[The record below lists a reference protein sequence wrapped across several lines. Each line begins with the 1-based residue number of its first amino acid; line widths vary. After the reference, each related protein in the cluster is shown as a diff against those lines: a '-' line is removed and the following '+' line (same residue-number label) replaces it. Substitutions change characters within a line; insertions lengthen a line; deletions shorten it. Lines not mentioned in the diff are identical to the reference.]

1 MNNYNWLLIFL
12 LIFYPYR
19 ALAETDKNSQTIIE
33 DIKPQ
38 KEDTT
43 MVSHREQDTHQ
54 HIDDQSMLFH
64 IPGLTINNNGPLS
77 SSPISYRGLLG
88 YRIPIHVD
96 DLSLNNPLHG
106 LNDANAMFLFAAK
119 SIEAKSIDL
128 VIKLPQITHKTA
140 KGIIGYGSL
149 NTMKLSGMIGLP
161 IGKHTTAFVAIQAS
175 STNGDFTF
183 SSPYITS
190 DAKQNFTRNNNDQHR
205 IQGIVKLDRITESNE
220 QNLLFAISGHEGG
233 IPGFAFSPT
242 NNLRNKAV
250 FYGLSTKAAQKF
262 NQSKLGINLA
272 NSVFYY
278 NTRGEKE
285 ENLTASTHDLSL
297 KYQTLKLPSWLYFD
311 LSQHL
316 IIEKAYEL
324 NKTRIGAG
332 FTMNRSMKW
341 SGRLKPSSAAK
352 FNMIG
357 FNEHGLL
364 FKKEFSLQIEPSSY
378 LSLTG
383 KFTRSQRLPTF
394 MELYTKNSFYVGNE
408 NLLKESVMDFAIGS
422 NIKISQ
428 SIRISLLGFYG
439 FLSDL
444 IVDVPHLSNM
454 LMPINI
460 SSARRFGLDNTI
472 TFAPIDWLMMES
484 SNALLKTMIKAT
496 SSPLPNAPWFLGI
509 SKIKLG
515 EIEKLSFT
523 IQSRYKGESFGNIYG
538 TLRSKAYG
546 LFDILLSSNILRH
559 VGFSISLSNIFDH
572 NTAKDSYETPL
583 PGRLFYV
590 QIEMGDIS

>member
-12 LIFYPYR
+12 LIYSYQT
-19 ALAETDKNSQTIIE
+19 LAKTNDNNQTIIE

-38 KEDTT
+38 KDDTAII
-43 MVSHREQDTHQ
+43 VHKEQDADQ

-88 YRIPIHVD
+88 YRLPIHID
-96 DLSLNNPLHG
+96 DLSLNNPLYN
-106 LNDANAMFLFAAK
+106 LSDANAMFLFAAK
-119 SIEAKSIDL
+119 SIEARSIDL
-128 VIKLPQITHKTA
+128 AIKLPQITHKTA
-140 KGIIGYGSL
+140 KGIVGYGSL
-149 NTMKLSGMIGLP
+149 NTMKLSGMLGIP
-161 IGKHTTAFVAIQAS
+161 IGQHSTAFVAMQAS

-183 SSPYITS
+183 SSPYITKES
-190 DAKQNFTRNNNDQHR
+190 KPNFIRNNNDQHR
-205 IQGIVKLDRITESNE
+205 IQGIVKLDRHTENNE

-250 FYGLSTKAAQKF
+250 FYGLSTKASQKF
-262 NQSKLGINLA
+262 DQSKIGFNLA
-272 NSVFYY
+272 NSIFYY
-278 NTRGEKE
+278 HTRGEKE

-332 FTMNRSMKW
+332 FAMNRKMKW
-341 SGRLKPSSAAK
+341 SGKLKPSSSAK
-352 FNMIG
+352 FNMIA

-364 FKKEFSLQIEPSSY
+364 FKKEFSLQIEPSSNV
-378 LSLTG
+378 SLTG

-394 MELYTKNSFYVGNE
+394 MELYTKNNFYMGNE
-408 NLLKESVMDFAIGS
+408 NLVKESVMDFAIGT

-444 IVDVPHLSNM
+444 IVDVPYLSNM

-460 SSARRFGLDNTI
+460 SSARRFGIDNSMI
-472 TFAPIDWLMMES
+472 FSPIDWLVIES

-496 SSPLPNAPWFLGI
+496 SSPLPNAPWFLGV
-509 SKIKLG
+509 SKIKFG
-515 EIEKLSFT
+515 DIEKLSFT

-538 TLRSKAYG
+538 TLRSEAYG
-546 LFDILLSSNILRH
+546 LFDILLSSNIIKHL
-559 VGFSISLSNIFDH
+559 GLSISLSNIFDH
-572 NTAKDSYETPL
+572 KTAKDSYETPL

-590 QIEMGDIS
+590 QIAMGDIL